1 MTAPD
6 TLTYYY
12 ITVKP
17 GEINGYL
24 QAQEGKINIILGN
37 YTQVFEQPPTIIDSS
52 LQVFAVKIRADD
64 IRTISDGGV
73 IKTFLWRGD
82 KTSRVKPQDKIT
94 IEVFTIAEMA
104 EVVPAAPVDI
114 TAAARAAFGEYPAEV
129 QLGLIINAQTV
140 EDLTKLP
147 TISPAQATAI
157 SNWAQATVGEFV
169 ASQASAATPA
179 AASAAG

>member
-6 TLTYYY
+6 LLYFY

-37 YTQVFEQPPTIIDSS
+37 YTQVFPEPPVITDSS
-52 LQVFAVKIRADD
+52 LQNFAVRILPED
-64 IRTISDGGV
+64 IRVISDGGV
-73 IKTFLWRGD
+73 LKTFLWRGD

-94 IEVFTIAEMA
+94 VEVFTLAEMA
-104 EVVPAAPVDI
+104 NVTPAAPEDI
-114 TAAARAAFGEYPAEV
+114 TTAARAAFGEYPSAV
-129 QLGLIINAQTV
+129 QLALVISTQSI

-147 TISPAQATAI
+147 TLSPAQATAI
-157 SNWAQATVGEFV
+157 SNWATATVGEYV
-169 ASQASAATPA
+169 ASQSSSATA
-179 AASAAG
+179 AAGAG

>member
-1 MTAPD
+1 MTAPA
-6 TLTYYY
+6 LTYYY

-37 YTQVFEQPPTIIDSS
+37 YTQVFTEVPVVTDSS
-52 LQVFAVKIRADD
+52 LQVFAVRISQDD
-64 IRTISDGGV
+64 IRVISDGGV

-104 EVVPAAPVDI
+104 DVAPAAPEDI
-114 TAAARAAFGEYPAEV
+114 TTAARTAFGGYPAAV
-129 QLGLIINAQTV
+129 QLALIISAQSI
-140 EDLTKLP
+140 EDLTLLP
-147 TISPAQATAI
+147 TVSPAQATGI
-157 SNWAQATVGEFV
+157 SNWATATVNEFV
-169 ASQASAATPA
+169 VSQASAATPA